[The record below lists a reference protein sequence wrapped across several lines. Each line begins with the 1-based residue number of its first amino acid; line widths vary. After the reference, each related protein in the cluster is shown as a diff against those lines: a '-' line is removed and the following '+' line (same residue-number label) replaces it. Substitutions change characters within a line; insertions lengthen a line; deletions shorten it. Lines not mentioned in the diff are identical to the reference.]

1 MKYLL
6 SVLCLCFVITL
17 SAQTE
22 TKYTPNQLAQLQLDA
37 YNSRNIEGFLAPYA
51 EDVKIYTFPNE
62 LIMEGK
68 AAMRKSYGSMFERT
82 PNLHCSLVNRI
93 VMGDTVIDKEYVVG
107 FGEKATEVIAIY
119 KIKEG
124 KIAEVYFMR

>member
-6 SVLCLCFVITL
+6 SVLCLFFVITL

-22 TKYTPNQLAQLQLDA
+22 TTYTPNQLAQLQLDA

-68 AAMRKSYGSMFERT
+68 EAMRKSYGAMFQKT
-82 PNLHCSLVNRI
+82 KNLHCSLVNRV

-107 FGEKATEVIAIY
+107 FGEDAVEVIAIY

-124 KIAEVYFMR
+124 KIAEVYFIR